1 MRPYNAAGGLFGAPG
16 DIRSADPR
24 FTLSRAPGFANRPSS
39 VMCRSDDALD
49 AGGYSGTVAPAS
61 FLLNLTAP
69 VIGAKALGV
78 KQCVVRNL
86 LPSVPDYQRWFIY
99 QIRVAST
106 GALRTFV
113 FRYLQ
118 GVVEPLPI
126 ALTNTEFAA
135 YVNQSVQYTVDG
147 AGITI
152 GGTVEV
158 PLGQQVTYDWYV
170 NQLQVAPALDNDL
183 LPTFA
188 ADVSANKMAIELPV
202 ASGVPYG
209 ATDVLILPGI
219 AIARTVFA
227 PSAMPVTNGA
237 VRYDLLLNDLVG
249 QPARDDPWPYTAP
262 RSPAPALL
270 LPLFINIGGT
280 QTIYVT
286 SSITANGSQTVSNT
300 SRSILATLPVSN
312 EPNTVIRYEPSF
324 VHWIWSLSSESIPQ
338 ITIDLLDEN
347 LQPIVLPFNCLVEVE
362 IAFLYEDSTL

>member
-1 MRPYNAAGGLFGAPG
+1 MRPYNAAGGAFGAPG

-24 FTLSRAPGFANRPSS
+24 FTLSRAPAFANRPAS
-39 VMCRSDDALD
+39 VTCRSDDALD
-49 AGGYSGTVAPAS
+49 AGGFSGTVVPAS

-86 LPSVPDYQRWFIY
+86 LPTVPEYQRWFIY

-106 GALRTFV
+106 GAVRTFV

-126 ALTNTEFAA
+126 ALTITEFAA

-147 AGITI
+147 AGVTI
-152 GGTVEV
+152 GGVVEV
-158 PLGQQVTYDWYV
+158 PSGQQVTLEWYTA
-170 NQLQVAPALDNDL
+170 QLQTAPAVNANL
-183 LPTFA
+183 LPVFA
-188 ADVSANKMAIELPV
+188 ADTTANKMAIELPV
-202 ASGVPYG
+202 ASGPPYG

-219 AIARTVFA
+219 LTARAVFA
-227 PSAMPVTNGA
+227 PSIMPVTNGT
-237 VRYDLLLNDLVG
+237 VRYDLLLNDLIG

-280 QTIYVT
+280 QTIYIT
-286 SSITANGSQTVSNT
+286 SNITANGSQTVSNT
-300 SRSILATLPVSN
+300 SRSIIATLPVKA
-312 EPNTVIRYEPSF
+312 EANTVIQYEPSF
-324 VHWIWSLSSESIPQ
+324 VHWIWSVSSESIPQ
-338 ITIDLLDEN
+338 ISIDLLDEN
-347 LQPIVLPFNCLVEVE
+347 LQPINLPFNCLVEVE